1 MEMMSLS
8 NSIACRDWCSGHKDL
23 HYACLLAKTLLII
36 GINHSY
42 ATDIQV
48 DQMVNPGIGR
58 VMQT

>member
-1 MEMMSLS
+1 MMSLS
-8 NSIACRDWCSGHKDL
+8 NSIGCGDWCSGHKDL
-23 HYACLLAKTLLII
+23 HYACLLVKTLLII